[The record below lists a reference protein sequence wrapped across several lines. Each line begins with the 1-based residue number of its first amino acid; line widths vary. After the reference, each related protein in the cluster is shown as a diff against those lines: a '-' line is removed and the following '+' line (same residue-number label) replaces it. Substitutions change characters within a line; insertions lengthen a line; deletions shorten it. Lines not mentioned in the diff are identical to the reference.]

1 MTCSVN
7 MYAGACTS
15 NMHFLAADCVCLLR
29 CRKAKNKE
37 KEYDEQQK
45 KIAEQIALAA
55 KGSK

>member
-1 MTCSVN
+1 